1 MVSNHSDDEVVDAI
15 HDGQLLSHILGE
27 ISYEGLD
34 EAMLQSLDDLTP
46 ISQKSKSHSSKKNK
60 KMCPKR
66 ASISKPFI
74 IPQ

>member
-27 ISYEGLD
+27 ISYEGLG

-46 ISQKSKSHSSKKNK
+46 ISQKSKSHSSKKK
-60 KMCPKR
+60 
-66 ASISKPFI
+66 
-74 IPQ
+74 